1 MDAWDTLFANSGGT
15 DKDAWDLLQ
24 SVKVVEN
31 NSPVYVNILNKTS
44 ATVAINEDAKVV
56 TVKGGSRPNITVSY
70 NGGRGPIWLPG
81 NTYDG
86 TSLAAIL
93 AGYIGKAQL
102 AQDLLADIDS
112 TITGLVDARAELATA
127 IQTNINNGTRIDDVV
142 SRITQAEDTLELSV
156 AKLNAAESNISNAQV
171 FIDDASVRLSAA
183 EGSISNASN
192 YIATQET
199 ILSNEWTVKI
209 QENSDG
215 TACVAGTGLL
225 VYPTWKLDTVYD
237 IDDYSWFDGN
247 AYKAVIAHTAS
258 EENVPPNS
266 SYWQLIPYATKSQFG
281 VLAESFFVQTGTGE
295 KAIPFIVQD
304 DQVMINGD
312 LTVNGLIN
320 AGALSANKIWTW
332 SIQSKD
338 YVTGTSGYMINALT
352 GHAEFNDLDLTINYS
367 SIIDA
372 PDTSNLIQTAL
383 DNTLDTTEGGLIVR
397 DYTLQR
403 YAHLTGGD
411 LEFYDYYDSAWHL
424 YKAVT
429 KNVTGICSDGET
441 VNLGYFREQP
451 TVIVSPY
458 NLQSYAAGYPSQSQ
472 TFILGAENLRKL
484 GNNWFFDAIARL
496 NLSPGVTVQIGG
508 SDTQLLP
515 NSTGSGVLAA
525 TITTGS
531 TVSVSV
537 MPPSITM
544 PPNTRQVSVSLLV
557 RQQYSFSYLNYKY
570 QVPVAVNIEIQYLSG
585 GVWVT
590 GSTATLTGVNCLS
603 IVERN
608 ASLSFSLSTSIESI
622 RIVATFISYSGS
634 LATSID
640 RYTPI
645 YNTMFAEILQVTSQQ
660 EASVISASGYAS
672 YMAIG

>member
-1 MDAWDTLFANSGGT
+1 MDAWDVLYANGGST
-15 DKDAWDLLQ
+15 NKDAWDLLH
-24 SVKVVEN
+24 SVHVVEN
-31 NSPVYVNILNKTS
+31 NSPIYVKIEDKTS
-44 ATVAINEDAKVV
+44 ATVTVSENAKVV
-56 TVKGGSRPNITVSY
+56 TVKGGSTPHISVSY
-70 NGGRGPIWLPG
+70 TGGRGPIWLPG

-112 TITGLVDARAELATA
+112 TITGLVDARAELASA
-127 IQTNINNGTRIDDVV
+127 IQANIENGTRIDDVV

-156 AKLNAAESNISNAQV
+156 AKLNAAEANISNAQV

-312 LTVNGLIN
+312 LTVNGLIE
-320 AGALSANKIWTW
+320 AGALSSNKVWSW
-332 SIQSKD
+332 SIQSQN
-338 YVTGTSGYMINALT
+338 YVAGTSGYSINALT
-352 GHAEFNDLDLTINYS
+352 GHTEFNDMDLTINYS
-367 SIIDA
+367 SIVDA
-372 PDTSNLIQTAL
+372 PDPDTIVQTAI
-383 DNTLDTTEGGLIVR
+383 DNTVDTTTGGLIVR
-397 DYTLQR
+397 DSSLQR

-411 LEFYDYYDSAWHL
+411 ITFYDLVDGTWHIA
-424 YKAVT
+424 KAISKVI
-429 KNVTGICSDGET
+429 TGNCVDGAV
-441 VNLGYFREQP
+441 VNLGYFRDTP
-451 TVIVSPY
+451 KITLSPSSMPIY
-458 NLQSYAAGYPSQSQ
+458 NSTYSTQSQSLRLNV
-472 TFILGAENLRKL
+472 TNLTQVNAHWLMTVECKLVLASGTSTL
-484 GNNWFFDAIARL
+484 GNQGIIQNS
-496 NLSPGVTVQIGG
+496 LSNGVTLTTSTYNYTNMTQIVVNYTLSRGYLVWVG
-508 SDTQLLP
+508 ANDVYANLITTIVLQGMINSVWTTLTTQVL
-515 NSTGSGVLAA
+515 STVKSYIASGYTATPHIYNGTISGSGANISAFRMVITTQMTTVAMASTFSNQINNISFNISYA
-525 TITTGS
+525 TITTGAS
-531 TVSVSV
+531 TISSTG
-537 MPPSITM
+537 M
-544 PPNTRQVSVSLLV
+544 
-557 RQQYSFSYLNYKY
+557 
-570 QVPVAVNIEIQYLSG
+570 VN
-585 GVWVT
+585 
-590 GSTATLTGVNCLS
+590 
-603 IVERN
+603 
-608 ASLSFSLSTSIESI
+608 
-622 RIVATFISYSGS
+622 FIAMG
-634 LATSID
+634 
-640 RYTPI
+640 
-645 YNTMFAEILQVTSQQ
+645 
-660 EASVISASGYAS
+660 
-672 YMAIG
+672 

>member
-1 MDAWDTLFANSGGT
+1 MGDTQVFVTPDAMTIEVIDRT
-15 DKDAWDLLQ
+15 
-24 SVKVVEN
+24 
-31 NSPVYVNILNKTS
+31 SPSLEINIDEKR
-44 ATVAINEDAKVV
+44 V
-56 TVKGGSRPNITVSY
+56 TVEGAVRPVVNVSY
-70 NGGRGPIWLPG
+70 TGGRGPIWLPG

-127 IQTNINNGTRIDDVV
+127 IQANVENGTRIDDVV
-142 SRITQAEDTLELSV
+142 SRITQAEGTLELSV
-156 AKLNAAESNISNAQV
+156 AKLNAAEANISNAQV

-215 TACVAGTGLL
+215 TTCVAGTGLL

-237 IDDYSWFDGN
+237 VDDYSWFDGN

-312 LTVNGLIN
+312 LTVNGLIE
-320 AGALSANKIWTW
+320 AGALSSNKIWSW
-332 SIQSKD
+332 SVQSQN
-338 YVTGTSGYMINALT
+338 YVAGTSGYSINALT
-352 GHAEFNDLDLTINYS
+352 GHTEFNDMDLTINYS
-367 SIIDA
+367 SIVDA
-372 PDTSNLIQTAL
+372 PDPDTIVQTAI
-383 DNTLDTTEGGLIVR
+383 DNTVDTTTGGLIVR
-397 DYTLQR
+397 DSSLQR
-403 YAHLTGGD
+403 YAHLSGGD
-411 LEFYDYYDSAWHL
+411 LEFYDYYDTGWHL
-424 YKAVT
+424 YKSVT
-429 KNVTGICSDGET
+429 KTVTGICSNGET
-441 VNLGYFREQP
+441 VNIGYFREQP
-451 TVIVSPY
+451 TIIVSPY

-472 TFILGAENLRKL
+472 IFRLGAENLRKL
-484 GNNWFFDAIARL
+484 GNKWFFDAIARL
-496 NLSPGVTVQIGG
+496 NLSPGVTVQTGG
-508 SDTQLLP
+508 SGTQLLP
-515 NSTGSGVLAA
+515 NSTGSGVLAN
-525 TITTGS
+525 TIKTGA

-537 MPPSITM
+537 IPPSITM
-544 PPNTRQVSVSLLV
+544 PPNTRQVSVYLRV
-557 RQQYSFSYLNYKY
+557 RQQYCFSYANIKY

-590 GSTATLTGVNCLS
+590 GSTATLTGVNCFS

-634 LATSID
+634 LATIIGVE
-640 RYTPI
+640 TPI

-660 EASVISASGYAS
+660 VASVISASGYAS